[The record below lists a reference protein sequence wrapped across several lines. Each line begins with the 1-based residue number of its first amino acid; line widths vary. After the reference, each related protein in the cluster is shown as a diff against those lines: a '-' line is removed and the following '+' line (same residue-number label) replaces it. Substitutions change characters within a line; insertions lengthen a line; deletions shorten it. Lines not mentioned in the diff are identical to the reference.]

1 MNMLD
6 LIIKKKKGLSL
17 SKEEIEYMISSY
29 TAGKIPDYQMSAMLM
44 AICFS
49 GMDDRETADLTMAM
63 TDSGDRLDL
72 KRIDGIK
79 VDKHSTG
86 GVGDK
91 VTLIAA
97 PVAASLGVP
106 VAKMSGRGLG
116 FTGGTIDKLES
127 IPGFRTGI
135 SEEEFIRNVN
145 TDGISIMAQTAELAP
160 ADKAL
165 YALRDVTGTVDS
177 IPLIASSIMS
187 KKIASGSDAIVLDVT
202 VGSGAFMKTEEEARK
217 LASCMVRIG
226 KLADLPTRA
235 LITDM
240 DEPLG
245 SLIGN
250 SLEVIEAIE
259 VLKGQGHEDT
269 REVSFEIASQMLI
282 AGGKASD
289 REEALRM
296 IGDCISDGRA
306 LKTFRQFIADQG
318 GDPHVTE
325 DLSLLPKARIEE
337 KINSEKDGYVEKIHC
352 DMVGNTVKILGGGRQ
367 VKGEEIDPA
376 VGVKLLKKKG
386 EQVRKGEVLAYL
398 YANDENKLKEAQ
410 KLIAGAFVI
419 GEEQPERGPLIL
431 DIID

>member
-6 LIIKKKKGLSL
+6 LIIKKKNGRSL
-17 SKEEIEYMISSY
+17 SKEEIEYMITEY
-29 TAGKIPDYQMSAMLM
+29 TAGNIPDYQMSAMLM

-49 GMDDRETADLTMAM
+49 GMDDEETTGLTMAM

-72 KRIDGIK
+72 SRIDGVK

-97 PVAASLGVP
+97 PIAAALKIP

-127 IPGFRTGI
+127 IPGFRTDI
-135 SEEEFIRNVN
+135 SEDEFIRNVN
-145 TDGISIMAQTAELAP
+145 TDGISIMGQTAELAP
-160 ADKAL
+160 ADKLL

-187 KKIASGSDAIVLDVT
+187 KKIAAGSDAIVLDVT
-202 VGSGAFMKTEEEARK
+202 VGSGAFMKTEKEARE

-226 KLADLPTRA
+226 NKAGLKTRA

-245 SLIGN
+245 NFIGN

-259 VLKGQGHEDT
+259 VLSGRGPEDT

-282 AGGKASD
+282 TAGAAKD
-289 REEALRM
+289 RDEALAM
-296 IGDCISDGRA
+296 TDGCIKDGRA
-306 LKTFRQFIADQG
+306 LEALRKLITNQG
-318 GDPHVTE
+318 GDPRVTE
-325 DLSLLPKARIEE
+325 DASLFKKARIVKNCTASDE
-337 KINSEKDGYVEKIHC
+337 GYVGKIHC
-352 DMVGNTVKILGGGRQ
+352 DMVGNCVKLLGGGRQ
-367 VKGEEIDPA
+367 VKGEEIDPS
-376 VGVKLLKKKG
+376 VGVELLKKKG
-386 EQVRKGEVLAYL
+386 DAVKSGEVLARI
-398 YANDENKLKEAQ
+398 YANDEEKLKEAG
-410 KLIAGAFVI
+410 KLLGDAYVI
-419 GEEQPERGPLIL
+419 EKERTEKGPLIL
-431 DIID
+431 GLIS

>member
-6 LIIKKKKGLSL
+6 LIIKKKNKASL
-17 SKEEIEYMISSY
+17 SKEEIGYMVMEY
-29 TAGKIPDYQMSAMLM
+29 TAGNIPDYQMSAMLM
-44 AICFS
+44 AICFC
-49 GMDDRETADLTMAM
+49 GMDDDETTALTMAM

-72 KRIDGIK
+72 SGIKGIK

-97 PVAASLGVP
+97 PIAAALGVP

-127 IPGFRTGI
+127 IPGFRTDI
-135 SEEEFIRNVN
+135 SEDEFIRFVN
-145 TDGISIMAQTAELAP
+145 TDGISIMSQTAELAP
-160 ADKAL
+160 ADKLL

-202 VGSGAFMKTEEEARK
+202 VGSGAFMKTREEAES

-226 KLADLPTRA
+226 KLAGIGTRA

-245 SLIGN
+245 RLVGN
-250 SLEVIEAIE
+250 SLEVMEAIE
-259 VLKGQGHEDT
+259 VLRGGGPDDT
-269 REVSFEIASQMLI
+269 KEVSFEIASQMLL
-282 AGGKASD
+282 AGGRAGD
-289 REEALRM
+289 RDEAMAM
-296 IGDCISDGRA
+296 IDGCVSDGRA
-306 LKTFRQFIADQG
+306 LSVLKKLISNQG
-318 GDPHVTE
+318 GNPAVTE
-325 DLSLLPKARIEE
+325 DMTLFKKAGIVKELVAE
-337 KINSEKDGYVEKIHC
+337 GEGFVNAINCE
-352 DMVGNTVKILGGGRQ
+352 MAGNCVKLLGGGRQ

-376 VGVKLLKKKG
+376 VGIELLKKKG
-386 EQVRKGEVLAYL
+386 DPVKKGDVLARIF
-398 YANDENKLKEAQ
+398 ANDSAKLQVSE
-410 KLIAGAFVI
+410 KLLSDAYAI
-419 GEEQPERGPLIL
+419 GSKREDKGPLIL
-431 DIID
+431 GIIS